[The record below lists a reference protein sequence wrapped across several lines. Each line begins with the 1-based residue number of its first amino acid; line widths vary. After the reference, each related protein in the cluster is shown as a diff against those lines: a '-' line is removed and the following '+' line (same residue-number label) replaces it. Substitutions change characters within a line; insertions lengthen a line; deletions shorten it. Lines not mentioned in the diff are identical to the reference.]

1 MADAASSQYARSVGE
16 EREGHPWAVGFTLFA
31 AIMMIM
37 AGIFQALYGLVALVN
52 DHFYVP
58 IAGYVFKFDVTTW
71 GWVHLVGGAIVALAG
86 WALFSG
92 RTWARVVGIVL
103 AVLSA
108 IANFLWLPY
117 YPLWSLTVIAL
128 DVFVIWALA
137 MHGREIS
144 T

>member
-1 MADAASSQYARSVGE
+1 MADAASSQYPRSVGG
-16 EREGHPWAVGFTLFA
+16 ERETHPWAVGFTLFA

-37 AGIFQALYGLVALVN
+37 AGIFQALYGLVAIVN
-52 DHFYVP
+52 DTFYVTTP
-58 IAGYVFKFDVTTW
+58 NYTFQFDTTTW
-71 GWVHLVGGAIVALAG
+71 GWIHLIGGVIVGLAG

-92 RTWARVVGIVL
+92 RAWARVVGIIL

-108 IANFLWLPY
+108 VANFLWLPY

-137 MHGREIS
+137 AHGREIAA
-144 T
+144 